1 MSKLAVMLLGV
12 MLGCGG
18 SPSGAVC
25 PTADAP
31 TYDNFGKAF
40 MEEYCVG
47 CHSRTAASRHG
58 APGDQNYDTEA
69 DVMDHADKIDTNAA
83 AGPGATNTA
92 MPNLSG
98 PVHSKPTQAEREKLG
113 QYLACAMSAP

>member
-1 MSKLAVMLLGV
+1 MSKLAALMLGV

-18 SPSGAVC
+18 SPSGAAC

-69 DVMDHADKIDTNAA
+69 DIMNHLAKIDEVAA
-83 AGPGATNTA
+83 QGPDATNTS

-98 PVHSKPTQAEREKLG
+98 PVHSRPSTEERTKLG
-113 QYLACAMSAP
+113 QWLACAMSAP